1 MEVQLRKLA
10 DLQIDESYYVLGYKP
25 INSKYGDTYILI
37 CRLYSNEIQLD
48 FQMFATELIVSYISI
63 YSPEDKFF
71 FTVRKNI
78 YAEIDDYIYA
88 EIDDRNSYFLL
99 N

>member
-1 MEVQLRKLA
+1 MEVQLRKLH
-10 DLQIDESYYVLGYKP
+10 DLIIDQSYCVTGYIP
-25 INSKYGDTYILI
+25 ANSKYGATYII
-37 CRLYSNEIQLD
+37 KCRLANSDLAVD
-48 FQMFATELIVSYISI
+48 FEMFAPELIVSYISI

-88 EIDDRNSYFLL
+88 EIDDRDSYFLL